1 MNHRDN
7 DANSAS
13 SEFFCLQENSVFEGK
28 RSLLDGEYAPF
39 GYIIEGYDLF
49 QRLQPN
55 DVIDATSVDEWGEL
69 NLVKLRRSSFSEVVQ
84 SSEKSNDTN
93 ETSDTSNKPP

>member
-1 MNHRDN
+1 MPGLVAMNHREKDE
-7 DANSAS
+7 NSAS
-13 SEFFCLQENSVFEGK
+13 SEFFCLQENSVVEGK
-28 RSLLDGEYAPF
+28 QSLLDGEYAPF

-55 DVIDATSVDEWGEL
+55 DVIDATSVDEWGQL

-84 SSEKSNDTN
+84 A
-93 ETSDTSNKPP
+93 SDEPE